1 MQRLSKYQALQRAA
15 MRRRDIPAANR
26 YIDEITRALRTLSG
40 SPLGRQA
47 LEGLLDHPDPSTRGR
62 AASKAIEWA
71 PERAVPVLAKL
82 LYEPQDPAAAAFE
95 KVGVSLEAQKSLA
108 EYFGL
113 PWHDPRGLVEKLAA
127 AGSALPGEFVER
139 MRWKD

>member
-1 MQRLSKYQALQRAA
+1 MQRLLKYQALEQAA

-26 YIDEITRALRTLSG
+26 HVEQITRALRTLSG
-40 SPLGRQA
+40 SPLGRQR

-62 AASKAIEWA
+62 AASEIIQWV

-95 KVGVSLEAQKSLA
+95 KVGVSLEAQKALTG
-108 EYFGL
+108 YFGL

-127 AGSALPGEFVER
+127 AGSALPEEFVER
-139 MRWKD
+139 RRWRD